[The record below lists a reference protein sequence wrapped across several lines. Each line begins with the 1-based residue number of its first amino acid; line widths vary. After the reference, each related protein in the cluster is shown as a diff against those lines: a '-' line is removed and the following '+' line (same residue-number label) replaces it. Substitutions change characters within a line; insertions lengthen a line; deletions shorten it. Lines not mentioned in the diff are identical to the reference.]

1 MTEVLKTLILGS
13 GPAGYTAAIYAARAN
28 LAPTLLTGRQ
38 PGGQLTI
45 TSEVENYPGF
55 PEGVMGPEMM
65 ERFKAQAE
73 RFGTVVL
80 DEFAA
85 TVDMSK
91 RPFTVT
97 TENGMTFKS
106 ETLIIS
112 TGASALYLGLPNE
125 KLLQGRGVSACATCD
140 GFFFKN
146 KVVYVVGGG
155 DSACEEAN
163 FLTKYASKVFL
174 CVRRDALRAS
184 KIMQDRA
191 LKNPKIEVLWNTAVT
206 DVFDVKAN
214 KVNGLELQDTKSG
227 AKRKVPADGLFLA
240 IGHQPNTELF
250 RGVLKMD
257 DKGYIQTVPGKA
269 ATNVPG
275 VFAAGDCQD
284 SYYRQAITAAG
295 SGCMA
300 AIEVERFLEE
310 QHAH

>member
-73 RFGTVVL
+73 RFGTVIH
-80 DEFAA
+80 DEFASK
-85 TVDMSK
+85 VDLSK

-97 TENGMTFKS
+97 TDNGMTFQT
-106 ETLIIS
+106 ETIIVS

-163 FLTKYASKVFL
+163 FLTKYASKVYL
-174 CVRRDALRAS
+174 VVRREALRAS

-191 LKNPKIEVLWNTAVT
+191 LQNPKIEVLWNQNVT
-206 DVFDVKAN
+206 DVLDVSKG
-214 KVNGLELQDTKSG
+214 KVTGVELTGTKDG
-227 AKRKVPADGLFLA
+227 KKQQVPADGLFLA

-250 RGVLKMD
+250 RGLLKMD
-257 DKGYIQTVPGKA
+257 EKGYIQTVPGKT
-269 ATNVPG
+269 ATNIEG

-284 SYYRQAITAAG
+284 SYYRQAVTAAG

-300 AIEVERFLEE
+300 AIEVERWLEAN
-310 QHAH
+310 HTH

>member
-1 MTEVLKTLILGS
+1 MTETCKTLILGS

-28 LAPTLLTGRQ
+28 LAPVLLTGRQ

-55 PEGVMGPEMM
+55 PKGIMGPEMM
-65 ERFKAQAE
+65 EHFREQAA
-73 RFGTVVL
+73 RFGTEIH
-80 DEFAA
+80 DEVGVA
-85 TVDMSK
+85 VDLK
-91 RPFTVT
+91 QRPFKVT
-97 TENGMTFKS
+97 S
-106 ETLIIS
+106 EGGKVWHAQTLIVS

-125 KLLQGRGVSACATCD
+125 KALQGRGVSACATCD

-163 FLTKYASKVFL
+163 FLTKYASKVHL
-174 CVRRDALRAS
+174 VVRRDALRAS
-184 KIMQDRA
+184 KIMQQRA
-191 LKNPKIEVLWNTAVT
+191 LQNPKIEVLWNSNVT
-206 DVFDVKAN
+206 DVLDVQKG
-214 KVNGLELQDTKSG
+214 KVTGLELVDTKTG
-227 AKRKVPADGLFLA
+227 GKRQVPADGLFLA

-250 RGVLKMD
+250 RGVLTMD
-257 DKGYIQTVPGKA
+257 DKGYIQTVPGKT

-284 SYYRQAITAAG
+284 SYYRQAVTAAG

-300 AIEVERFLEE
+300 AIEVERWLEA
-310 QHAH
+310 QHDA

>member
-1 MTEVLKTLILGS
+1 MSENLKTLILGS

-28 LAPTLLTGRQ
+28 LAPVLLTGRQ

-55 PEGVMGPEMM
+55 PHGIMGPEMM
-65 ERFKAQAE
+65 DKFREQAT
-73 RFGTVVL
+73 RFGTVVH
-80 DEFAA
+80 DDVGIS
-85 TVDMSK
+85 VDLSK

-97 TENGMTFKS
+97 TENGATFHT

-125 KLLQGRGVSACATCD
+125 KALQGRGVSACATCD

-174 CVRRDALRAS
+174 VVRREALRAS

-191 LKNPKIEVLWNTAVT
+191 LKNPKIEVLWNQNVT
-206 DVFDVKAN
+206 DVLDVSKG
-214 KVNGLELQDTKSG
+214 KVTSLELTHTKTG
-227 AKRKVPADGLFLA
+227 EKTIVPADGLFLA
-240 IGHQPNTELF
+240 IGHKPNTELF
-250 RGVLKMD
+250 QGVLTMD
-257 DKGYIQTVPGKA
+257 DKGYIKTVAGKT
-269 ATNVPG
+269 ATNVDG

-295 SGCMA
+295 TGCMA
-300 AIEVERFLEE
+300 AIEVERWLEG
-310 QHAH
+310 QHG

>member
-1 MTEVLKTLILGS
+1 MTSIHKTLILGS

-28 LAPTLLTGRQ
+28 LAPVLLTGRQ

-65 ERFKAQAE
+65 EKFREQAA
-73 RFGTVVL
+73 RFGTQIH
-80 DEFAA
+80 DEVGV
-85 TVDMSK
+85 TVDLSK

-97 TENGMTFKS
+97 TEGGATFRS

-125 KLLQGRGVSACATCD
+125 KALQGRGVSACATCD

-174 CVRRDALRAS
+174 VVRRDALRAS

-191 LKNPKIEVLWNTAVT
+191 LKNPKIEVLWHQNVT
-206 DVFDVKAN
+206 DVFDVSKG
-214 KVNGLELQDTKSG
+214 KVTSLELTHTLTGEK
-227 AKRKVPADGLFLA
+227 KVVPADGLFLA
-240 IGHQPNTELF
+240 IGHKPNTELF
-250 RGVLKMD
+250 QGVLTMD
-257 DKGYIQTVPGKA
+257 DKGYIQTVPGKT
-269 ATNVPG
+269 ATNLPG

-284 SYYRQAITAAG
+284 SYYRQAVTAAG

-300 AIEVERFLEE
+300 AIEVERWLEN
-310 QHAH
+310 QHH